1 MKVKKTRIDFSCN
14 VFAPVAA
21 IIIKNLCFTSFFY
34 YLLGLKDWQQ
44 KVRRRTVKSYFK
56 AVHVAALNFS
66 VSMKLLFFSLL
77 ALENQFG
84 FCLSWKL
91 IFTAFLLFVSTFKQL
106 LIVFIILSVA
116 EHRRAKT
123 LPKDLPKCT
132 AGHETW
138 IIHQASCF
146 RGATSIEIGV
156 CLLKNLARIS
166 RCGPSLVQYLA
177 ELVISRSFVSY
188 KSRKGTIEFF
198 EKTTPNVHIID
209 ISRFYF

>member
-1 MKVKKTRIDFSCN
+1 
-14 VFAPVAA
+14 
-21 IIIKNLCFTSFFY
+21 
-34 YLLGLKDWQQ
+34 
-44 KVRRRTVKSYFK
+44 
-56 AVHVAALNFS
+56 
-66 VSMKLLFFSLL
+66 MKLLFFSLL

-84 FCLSWKL
+84 FCMSWKL
-91 IFTAFLLFVSTFKQL
+91 IFTVFLLLVSTFKQL
-106 LIVFIILSVA
+106 LIVFIILSAA
-116 EHRRAKT
+116 EHRLAKT

-138 IIHQASCF
+138 IMHQASCF
-146 RGATSIEIGV
+146 RRATSIEIGV
-156 CLLKNLARIS
+156 CLLKNLAHIS

-209 ISRFYF
+209 ISRFYFQSSIWCWQFHLRIRAVARFSSKEGDCNTLSHPGYLPNWHVEIHAVFC

>member
-1 MKVKKTRIDFSCN
+1 
-14 VFAPVAA
+14 
-21 IIIKNLCFTSFFY
+21 
-34 YLLGLKDWQQ
+34 
-44 KVRRRTVKSYFK
+44 
-56 AVHVAALNFS
+56 
-66 VSMKLLFFSLL
+66 MKLLFFSLL
-77 ALENQFG
+77 APENQFG

-91 IFTAFLLFVSTFKQL
+91 IFTVFLLFVSTFKQL

-123 LPKDLPKCT
+123 IPKDLPKCT

-138 IIHQASCF
+138 IMHQASCF

-166 RCGPSLVQYLA
+166 RCSPSLVQYLA

-209 ISRFYF
+209 ISRLYFQSSIWCWQFHFRIRAVARFFSKEGDCNTLSHPGYLPDWHVKIHAVFC

>member
-1 MKVKKTRIDFSCN
+1 
-14 VFAPVAA
+14 
-21 IIIKNLCFTSFFY
+21 
-34 YLLGLKDWQQ
+34 
-44 KVRRRTVKSYFK
+44 
-56 AVHVAALNFS
+56 
-66 VSMKLLFFSLL
+66 MKLLFFSLL

-138 IIHQASCF
+138 IMHQASCF

-209 ISRFYF
+209 ISRFYFLSSIWCWQFQFRIRAVARFFSKEGDCNTLSHPGYLPDWHVEIHAVFC